1 MSIASAS
8 VQGNISD
15 DYKFYQANT
24 LNNGGSEMDVGND
37 RRRQISN
44 TINNNFFLQP
54 LPQKS
59 RTLLQEETS
68 TCLPLL
74 RSIVSIRRLIIA
86 EDSAQNQYPDF
97 MQAQQ
102 DDATKMIDDLFSFD
116 TSPLLT
122 QGPVIRRG
130 SAPQN
135 STFDIESMGRS
146 HTFPQDLPTPP
157 HSAHMQCVSTFDLAP
172 LHPNF
177 VNLATLNMPFE
188 NDVESYYSPRSGMAS
203 PTFPPAQQ
211 SPGLQHAGLFENNM
225 STVPEESFTENGSM
239 IKVPP
244 LLENTSFDTSAVRP
258 QRRERGETTPQPMG
272 AKSTGISMEEIAS
285 FIAGPEASDGKW
297 VCKYPDCEKRFGRKE
312 NIKSHVQTHLGDRQ
326 YRCEVC
332 KKCFVRQHDLKRH
345 SKIHTGIKPY
355 PCLCGNSFARHDALT
370 RHRQRG
376 MCIGA
381 FEGIVKKVAKRGRPR
396 KKPLNEDGAESAKNS
411 KGSDH
416 EPSSSSASSSSGSD
430 VSDPRTPPALDNSSP
445 PPDSPN
451 FEQYD
456 SSASSAARSIKEES
470 PELMSRTLNSPDYTP
485 PTSPPEFY
493 EFENFTSKFVGSG
506 SKRNSYS
513 SSSLPDEDYLPRE
526 IDYSDFGLPRPGSD
540 NEKLG
545 TGSDYSSE
553 NFSPASGQGEDFMF
567 SQDQLEMFGLTTL
580 ERDPSIL
587 GLGGEDI
594 YIKPELLSNP

>member
-1 MSIASAS
+1 M
-8 VQGNISD
+8 
-15 DYKFYQANT
+15 
-24 LNNGGSEMDVGND
+24 E
-37 RRRQISN
+37 
-44 TINNNFFLQP
+44 
-54 LPQKS
+54 
-59 RTLLQEETS
+59 
-68 TCLPLL
+68 
-74 RSIVSIRRLIIA
+74 
-86 EDSAQNQYPDF
+86 
-97 MQAQQ
+97 AQQ

-116 TSPLLT
+116 TPSILT
-122 QGPVIRRG
+122 QGPIIRRG

-135 STFDIESMGRS
+135 STFDVESMRRT
-146 HTFPQDLPTPP
+146 HAFPRDNSNLPTPP

-177 VNLATLNMPFE
+177 VNLATLNMPLE

-203 PTFPPAQQ
+203 PTFSPAQQ
-211 SPGLQHAGLFENNM
+211 SPGLQHAGLFENSM
-225 STVPEESFTENGSM
+225 STVPEESFTEDSPM

-244 LLENTSFDTSAVRP
+244 LLENTTFDISETRP
-258 QRRERGETTPQPMG
+258 QHRERGETTPQPMG
-272 AKSTGISMEEIAS
+272 AKITGISMEEIAS

-381 FEGIVKKVAKRGRPR
+381 FEGIIKKVAKRGRPR
-396 KKPLNEDGAESAKNS
+396 KKPLNEDGTEPAKNNKS
-411 KGSDH
+411 SDH

-430 VSDPRTPPALDNSSP
+430 VSDPRTPRAMDNGSP

-456 SSASSAARSIKEES
+456 SSSSSSAARSIKEES
-470 PELMSRTLNSPDYTP
+470 PELMPYALESPDYTP

-493 EFENFTSKFVGSG
+493 EFENFTSKFDGAG

-526 IDYSDFGLPRPGSD
+526 IDYSDFGLPRPESD
-540 NEKLG
+540 NGKLG
-545 TGSDYSSE
+545 AGSDYSSD
-553 NFSPASGQGEDFMF
+553 NFSPASGHGEDFMF